1 MRDTLMVRCAVY
13 RGGTSR
19 GVLFRANDLPPD
31 TEERAR
37 FLLAIFG
44 SPDTRQIDG
53 LGGANSQTS
62 KAMIVAP
69 SKRADADVESVF
81 AQVDIGRPMVDWGG
95 NCGNMSSAIGPFAI
109 NEGMVPVETPV
120 TTVRIFNV
128 NTGKRIIATVPTC
141 DGRACAEG
149 DYCIPGVP
157 FPGAR
162 IDLEFTEPAG
172 SMTGRLLPTGRPSD
186 EFVLADGRGLRVSVV
201 DAANPVVFVAAD
213 QLGLGGTELPPELE
227 ARSDVM
233 ATLEE
238 IRGITAEAIGIVG
251 DRREAKAK
259 SPGVPKVAVVA
270 PSRTYRSTGGGELAA
285 DSMDL
290 VGRFLS
296 MGTAHR
302 SYPVTGAICTGAAAV
317 VRGSVVREVS
327 RASVRAGE
335 PTTVRIANPY
345 GVSDV
350 RVRWEQVGDDVHVL
364 GAAVGRTA
372 RCLLEGYAYV
382 PRRRVEA

>member
-1 MRDTLMVRCAVY
+1 MSDTLMVRCAMY
-13 RGGTSR
+13 RGGTSK
-19 GVLFRANDLPPD
+19 GVLLRANDLPPD
-31 TEERAR
+31 AEGRAR

-44 SPDTRQIDG
+44 SPDARQIDG

-69 SKRADADVESVF
+69 SKRPDADVESTF

-95 NCGNMSSAIGPFAI
+95 NCGNMTSAIGPFAI
-109 NEGMVPVETPV
+109 NEGMVQVEAPA

-128 NTGKRIIATVPTC
+128 NTGKRIIATVPTH
-141 DGRACAEG
+141 DGRARAEG
-149 DYCIPGVP
+149 DYRIPGVP

-172 SMTGRLLPTGRPSD
+172 SMTGALLPTGKPSE
-186 EFVLADGRGLRVSVV
+186 EFILADGRRLRGSIV
-201 DAANPVVFVAAD
+201 DAANPVVFVAAGAV
-213 QLGLGGTELPPELE
+213 GLTGTELPAELE

-238 IRGITAEAIGIVG
+238 VRGITAEMIGIVS

-270 PSRTYRSTGGGELAA
+270 SSRAYRTTGGAELEA

-317 VRGSVVREVS
+317 VEGSVVRELS
-327 RASVRAGE
+327 QAPVRAGE
-335 PTTVRIANPY
+335 PTVLRIANPY
-345 GVSDV
+345 GVTDV
-350 RVRWEQVGDDVHVL
+350 RVRWERGSGGAHVL
-364 GAAVGRTA
+364 GATIGRTA
-372 RCLLEGYAYV
+372 RCLMEGHAHI

>member
-1 MRDTLMVRCAVY
+1 
-13 RGGTSR
+13 
-19 GVLFRANDLPPD
+19 
-31 TEERAR
+31 
-37 FLLAIFG
+37 
-44 SPDTRQIDG
+44 
-53 LGGANSQTS
+53 
-62 KAMIVAP
+62 
-69 SKRADADVESVF
+69 
-81 AQVDIGRPMVDWGG
+81 
-95 NCGNMSSAIGPFAI
+95 
-109 NEGMVPVETPV
+109 
-120 TTVRIFNV
+120 VRIFNV
-128 NTGKRIIATVPTC
+128 NTGKRIVATVPTC

-149 DYCIPGVP
+149 DYRIPGVP

-172 SMTGRLLPTGRPSD
+172 SMTGKLLPTGKASD
-186 EFVLADGRGLRVSVV
+186 EFTLTDGRRLRVSVV
-201 DAANPVVFVAAD
+201 DAANPVVFVMAD

-238 IRGITAEAIGIVG
+238 IRGIAAESIGIVG
-251 DRREAKAK
+251 DRREAKTK

-270 PSRTYRSTGGGELAA
+270 SVRAYRTTGGA
-285 DSMDL
+285 DVGGGDMDL

-317 VRGSVVREVS
+317 VEGSVVRELS
-327 RASVRAGE
+327 QAPVRAGE

-350 RVRWEQVGDDVHVL
+350 RVRWEQAGGGVHVL

-372 RCLLEGYAYV
+372 RCLMEGHAHV